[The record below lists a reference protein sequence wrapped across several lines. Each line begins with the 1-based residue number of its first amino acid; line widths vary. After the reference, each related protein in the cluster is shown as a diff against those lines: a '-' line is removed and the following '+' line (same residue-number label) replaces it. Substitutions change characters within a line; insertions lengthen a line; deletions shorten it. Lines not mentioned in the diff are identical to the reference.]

1 MKPLG
6 LSRRAPAWL
15 EDCVDSTNLVLRR
28 MADEAA
34 DGTAV
39 AALAQ
44 SAGRGRSGRSFLSP
58 EGGLYLS
65 MLLRPQL
72 NASELP
78 TLTAVA
84 AVAVCR
90 AIEALCAVRCGI
102 KWPNDV
108 VLQGKKICGI
118 LVESI
123 WKDDRPCAIVGIGVN
138 ANTDAFP
145 EELSEIA
152 GSIRQLTGQ
161 TLELEALAAAL
172 IGELDRQYELWLAE
186 RSAALAEYRARCISS
201 GREVLVDGRRAMAE
215 AVGEDYALLVRY
227 DDGTRQAV
235 RFGEVSVRR
244 LYGYV

>member
-1 MKPLG
+1 MKPLE

-145 EELSEIA
+145 EELREIA

-186 RSAALAEYRARCISS
+186 RSAALAEYRARCISC

-215 AVGEDYALLVRY
+215 EVCEDYALLVRY

-235 RFGEVSVRR
+235 RFGEVSVRG

>member
-145 EELSEIA
+145 EELREIA

-186 RSAALAEYRARCISS
+186 RSAALEEYRVRCISC
-201 GREVLVDGRRAMAE
+201 GREVLVGGRRAMAE
-215 AVGEDYALLVRY
+215 EVCEDYALLVRY

-235 RFGEVSVRR
+235 RFGEVSVRG

>member
-44 SAGRGRSGRSFLSP
+44 SAGRGRSGRSFLSQ

-145 EELSEIA
+145 EELREIA

-186 RSAALAEYRARCISS
+186 RSAALEEYRARCISC

-215 AVGEDYALLVRY
+215 EVCEDYALLVRY

-235 RFGEVSVRR
+235 RFGEVSVRG

>member
-145 EELSEIA
+145 AELREIA

-186 RSAALAEYRARCISS
+186 RSAALTEYRARCISC
-201 GREVLVDGRRAMAE
+201 GREVLVGGRRAMAE

-235 RFGEVSVRR
+235 RFGEVSVRG

>member
-145 EELSEIA
+145 EELREIA

-215 AVGEDYALLVRY
+215 EVCEDYALLVRY

-235 RFGEVSVRR
+235 RFGEVSVRG